1 MKYSGDALLVVLLQT
16 SMYVFSSGHVL
27 HIRSC
32 ESALH
37 QQPGIRN
44 VCMCLCLCVCLVCSL
59 LSKLCGTSSIRSCWC
74 HPNMAT
80 FISKKNKVCMSCVY
94 HVQDVL

>member
-1 MKYSGDALLVVLLQT
+1 MKYIGDVLLVVLVQT
-16 SMYVFSSGHVL
+16 SVYVFSSGHVL

-32 ESALH
+32 KSVLH
-37 QQPGIRN
+37 QQPGIWN

-80 FISKKNKVCMSCVY
+80 FISKKNKVCMSCVCY
-94 HVQDVL
+94 IQDVL